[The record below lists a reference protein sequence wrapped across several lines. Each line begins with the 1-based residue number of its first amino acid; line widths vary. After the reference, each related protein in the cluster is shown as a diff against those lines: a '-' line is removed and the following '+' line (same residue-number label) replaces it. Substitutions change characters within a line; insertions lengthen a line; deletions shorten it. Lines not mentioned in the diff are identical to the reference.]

1 MKYLFFILLA
11 TLSARAQTKKVKT
24 NAPNIIYIL
33 ADDLGYGDLKCF
45 NPFSKIPTPN
55 LDNMAKNGI
64 KFTDA
69 HTSSAVCTPTR
80 YGILT
85 GRYNWRSSLK
95 SSVLSGYSKSLIKQ
109 KQTTIAEML
118 KTQGY
123 STAYI
128 GKWHL
133 GWDWNFIK
141 ADDKL
146 DIDDL
151 NAAPEVDFSIPV
163 KNGPSTHGFDYSFGF
178 SGSLDMA
185 PYVYVEND
193 KATMVP
199 SKNTV

>member
-1 MKYLFFILLA
+1 
-11 TLSARAQTKKVKT
+11 
-24 NAPNIIYIL
+24 
-33 ADDLGYGDLKCF
+33 
-45 NPFSKIPTPN
+45 
-55 LDNMAKNGI
+55 MAKNGI

-133 GWDWNFIK
+133 GWDWSLKNNSFFRDSLYK
-141 ADDKL
+141 GNDKPADRLRVEKL
-146 DIDDL
+146 
-151 NAAPEVDFSIPV
+151 VDFSKPIE
-163 KNGPSTHGFDYSFGF
+163 KTK
-178 SGSLDMA
+178 LIL
-185 PYVYVEND
+185 
-193 KATMVP
+193 
-199 SKNTV
+199 